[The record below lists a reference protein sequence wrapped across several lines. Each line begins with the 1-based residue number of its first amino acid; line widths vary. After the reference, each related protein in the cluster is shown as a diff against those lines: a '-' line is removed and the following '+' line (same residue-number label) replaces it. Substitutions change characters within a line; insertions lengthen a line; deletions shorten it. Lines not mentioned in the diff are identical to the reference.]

1 MTDQQ
6 WRAAWILCETAGDLD
21 PEAQRDYVRGA
32 TVDAEVERRV
42 IAVFE
47 ELEGEPSYPAGPD
60 RRVGDTVGR
69 YTLTERIGQGGMGE
83 VYAAEDAELRRIVAL
98 KFLPSAV
105 APDKG
110 AASQVISEAR
120 LASRLNHPNIVTVYE
135 LIQTPWGLAMVMELV
150 EGQSLRAL
158 RKSRQLSAR
167 ETIQIGR
174 QIASALAAA
183 HRQGIVHRDIKPENI
198 MVRADG
204 YVKVLDFGLAQNI
217 RDRALNGRSL
227 HLPVGTVRYM
237 SPEQKL
243 GGDVTGASDVY
254 SLALVLEE
262 LGKWRHP
269 LLTQMRSVAPE
280 QRPSAGKVV
289 SQLERLEKSS
299 HWPLLTMGITL
310 VAVLGSFLL
319 FHFWNR
325 THPSPELRFQQLTR
339 YQTGHDV
346 TVARLSSGGERLA
359 YATVDGGLFVRNNRT
374 SSVQELNAPPNF
386 SVNQLLFASDAGPST
401 NSRKT
406 AAGSSAPRE
415 EQRLSLPDSGRA
427 SASFALLAGGIIGG
441 VFETWTIP
449 LDGGPANRLRPDT
462 QLLALSHDRKRLA
475 WLNEKHEIWTGPLDG
490 IGARLLYKSRPDER
504 IGTLFWSAKD
514 KSVWFNRLRHCF
526 AALSS
531 RDVFINPDTCQESDL
546 ASSAVATDLLALQ
559 LKNIRLNSGFFADD
573 GEFFFLRENVDRR
586 SDGGLNL
593 WSLQTDQKTGNLAS
607 APHQLS
613 HLNGALLSQLT
624 GSRDG
629 RMLAVVLTDSTTQ
642 TYIADWQTTPSPL
655 LNNQRR
661 LTLEQTNS
669 YPHAWT
675 PDSQFII
682 FESDRNGHLELFRQK
697 LTRREAELL
706 VSTPGDVYMP
716 QVTPDGKWL
725 LMMHRDPV
733 SPGKPD
739 NPTRHR
745 LLRAPIAGGQAVEVP
760 LGQPLDEFRCS
771 LPGHGTGCVL
781 RTTQDN
787 EQRYFELD
795 PVVGKGRELGR
806 TAFVSTG
813 LGRWSLSPDGT
824 KIIIPDTRNAGRFLE
839 IRLHPDPSHR
849 SQSWRQIDGIGR
861 MSSISFV
868 PGGNGWLA
876 NSPMLDFT
884 VNMALLP
891 SFLGD
896 LFRAEGLFYIDAQLH
911 AHLIYKNSTNIF
923 GVVSPDEK
931 HMALLGA
938 DVNSNVWSFGR
949 ASGR

>member
-42 IAVFE
+42 IAFFE

-69 YTLTERIGQGGMGE
+69 YTLIERIGQGGMGE
-83 VYAAEDAELRRIVAL
+83 VYAAEDAELRRTVAL

-105 APDKG
+105 APDKA

-158 RKSRQLSAR
+158 RKSRQLNAP

-183 HRQGIVHRDIKPENI
+183 HQKGIVHRDIKPENI

-262 LGKWRHP
+262 LGRWRHP
-269 LLTQMRSVAPE
+269 LLTQMRSAAPE
-280 QRPSAGKVV
+280 QRPSAEQVV

-299 HWPLLTMGITL
+299 HWPFLATGIAL

-319 FHFWNR
+319 SHFWTR
-325 THPSPELRFQQLTR
+325 PSQDFRLAQITK
-339 YQTGHDV
+339 YQSGHDV
-346 TVARLSSGGERLA
+346 TVARLSPDRQRLA
-359 YATVDGGLFVRNNRT
+359 YITVDGGLLVRDNRNAL
-374 SSVQELNAPPNF
+374 VQELELPPNF
-386 SVNQLLFASDAGPST
+386 SVYQLIFPSDA
-401 NSRKT
+401 
-406 AAGSSAPRE
+406 
-415 EQRLSLPDSGRA
+415 
-427 SASFALLAGGIIGG
+427 ALLAVGITHGI
-441 VFETWTIP
+441 FETWAIP
-449 LDGGPANRLRPDT
+449 LNGGAANRLLSDT
-462 QLLALSHDRKRLA
+462 QFLALSHDRKRVA
-475 WLNEKHEIWTGPLDG
+475 WLNEKQEIWTGSLDG
-490 IGARLLYKSRPDER
+490 SRPRFLYKSRPDEK
-504 IGTLFWSAKD
+504 IAMIFWSAKD

-526 AALSS
+526 APPGA
-531 RDVFINPDTCQESDL
+531 RDVSINPDTCEETDL
-546 ASSAVATDLLALQ
+546 ASYTLAADLLAVK
-559 LKNIRLNSGFFADD
+559 LKDIRLNSGFFADD
-573 GEFFFLRENVDRR
+573 GEFFFLREDLARA
-586 SDGGLNL
+586 SGSFNL
-593 WSLQTDQKTGNLAS
+593 WSVQTDENTGNVANT
-607 APHQLS
+607 PHQLS
-613 HLNGALLSQLT
+613 HLNGVVLSQLT

-629 RMLAVVLTDSTTQ
+629 RNLAVVRTDSTTQ
-642 TYIADWQTTPSPL
+642 TYVADWRSTPSPL
-655 LNNQRR
+655 LSNQRR

-675 PDSQFII
+675 PDGQFVI

-716 QVTPDGKWL
+716 QVAPNGKWL
-725 LMMHRDPV
+725 LMMYRDLP
-733 SPGKPD
+733 SFGKPD
-739 NPTRHR
+739 KSIRHL
-745 LLRAPIAGGQAVEVP
+745 LLRAPISGGRAVEVP
-760 LGQPLDEFRCS
+760 LGEPLDEFRCS
-771 LPGHGTGCVL
+771 LPGQGTGCVL
-781 RTTQDN
+781 RTTGAN

-795 PVVGKGRELGR
+795 PIAGKGGELGR
-806 TAFVSTG
+806 TAFVSKG

-824 KIIIPDTRNAGRFLE
+824 KLFIPGIHDDGRFLE
-839 IRLHPDPSHR
+839 VHLDPTPSRR
-849 SQSWRQIDGIGR
+849 SQSWHQIEAIGR
-861 MSSISFV
+861 MSGISSV
-868 PGGNGWLA
+868 PSGDGWLVD
-876 NSPMLDFT
+876 SPMLDFT
-884 VNMALLP
+884 VNNAIFP
-891 SFLGD
+891 AFLGD
-896 LFRAEGLFYIDAQLH
+896 VFRAEGFFFVDKQLRP
-911 AHLIYKNSTNIF
+911 HLIYKSFTNLS
-923 GVVSPDEK
+923 GVVSPDGK

-938 DVNSNVWSFGR
+938 DVNSNVWNFQR